1 MCLGQICEV
10 LELGV
15 EPSRAVVSRDG
26 VSQSVSLMAMTEPV
40 SPGDWV
46 VVHSGFALSR
56 LDRDEALAA
65 LALRSGTDPDHHHPE
80 ELP

>member
-1 MCLGQICEV
+1 MCLGLVCEV
-10 LELGV
+10 LELGL
-15 EPSRAVVSRDG
+15 EPDHAVVSHDG
-26 VSQSVSLMAMTEPV
+26 LSHSVSLMAMTEPV

-65 LALRSGTDPDHHHPE
+65 LALRSGYDPDHPE
-80 ELP
+80 VLP